1 MPYSYKSN
9 NFQNWKKALENNSGL
24 AKHNDCNSHKKAA
37 EDLMKVSDY
46 GINDVGELLD
56 GQIIT
61 TAAKNPKVI
70 TEDLGEYLFSYKAAF
85 TALWKL
91 VK

>member
-1 MPYSYKSN
+1 
-9 NFQNWKKALENNSGL
+9 
-24 AKHNDCNSHKKAA
+24 
-37 EDLMKVSDY
+37 MKVSDY

-61 TAAKNPKVI
+61 TAAKNRKVI